1 MLGKDGRL
9 YDSDFD
15 FDGDGE
21 LNGYESAVMD
31 DGADSEENY
40 EMEDELEEAGLD
52 SLELECMDEDERREA
67 IEDAGFD
74 PDDYNFD

>member
-1 MLGKDGRL
+1 MMLFLEMAQIQK
-9 YDSDFD
+9 
-15 FDGDGE
+15 
-21 LNGYESAVMD
+21 
-31 DGADSEENY
+31 ENY
-40 EMEDELEEAGLD
+40 EMEDEFKEAGLD